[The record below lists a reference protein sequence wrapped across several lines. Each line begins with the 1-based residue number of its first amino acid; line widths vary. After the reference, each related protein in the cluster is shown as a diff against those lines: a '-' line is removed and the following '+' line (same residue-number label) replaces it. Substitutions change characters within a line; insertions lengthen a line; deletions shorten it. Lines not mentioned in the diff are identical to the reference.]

1 MGDLLMIV
9 ITVGAL
15 ALCQFYVK
23 WCDRIATAELDA
35 DIESTRVTEVE
46 EVTA

>member
-15 ALCQFYVK
+15 VLCQLYVK
-23 WCDRIATAELDA
+23 WCDRIATADLAEDL
-35 DIESTRVTEVE
+35 ESTRVTTVE
-46 EVTA
+46 EATA

>member
-15 ALCQFYVK
+15 TLCQLYVK
-23 WCDRIATAELDA
+23 WCDRIATAELTSEL
-35 DIESTRVTEVE
+35 ESTRVTTPD